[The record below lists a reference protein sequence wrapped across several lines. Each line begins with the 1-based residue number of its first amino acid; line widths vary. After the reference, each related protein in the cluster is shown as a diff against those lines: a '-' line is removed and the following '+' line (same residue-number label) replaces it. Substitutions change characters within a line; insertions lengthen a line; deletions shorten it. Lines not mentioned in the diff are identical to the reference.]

1 MTIERQNELR
11 AMVNNGIMM
20 CEMAGYSKL
29 RVADFVVDV
38 MFRSPHVKKLTPE
51 EEAFVRA
58 VADNV
63 NGVTSVNAT
72 SATQGQSVDPTND
85 IKANVDAN
93 IGGVGV
99 SKMNAQATNDTT
111 NVNGAPVEQNIGSQF
126 VNAAKPMPKKPRGT
140 FSFTKSFEFDKESG
154 DFKFTLP
161 KEEELVEIAN
171 CIGQNPERVIKAA
184 VGSGVKQVANMAQ
197 KSLENKLCVFG
208 DDPKGRALNGHMSD
222 MIGCLFNIFK

>member
-1 MTIERQNELR
+1 MTVERQNELR
-11 AMVNNGIMM
+11 MMVQNGLMI

-29 RVADFVVDV
+29 RVADFVID
-38 MFRSPHVKKLTPE
+38 MMYKSPHVKKLTPE
-51 EEAFVRA
+51 EETFVRQM
-58 VADNV
+58 ADNV
-63 NGVTSVNAT
+63 NGVTNVNTQPVNDPISDIKSNVNA
-72 SATQGQSVDPTND
+72 
-85 IKANVDAN
+85 NV
-93 IGGVGV
+93 GSGVGV
-99 SKMNAQATNDTT
+99 SQMDTQTNGTA
-111 NVNGAPVEQNIGSQF
+111 NVNEAPVEQNIGSQF
-126 VNAAKPMPKKPRGT
+126 VENAKPMPKKPRGS
-140 FSFTKSFEFDKESG
+140 FSFTKSFEFDKETG
-154 DFKFTLP
+154 DFKFALP